1 MSTFAQRTLTCSAC
15 RQPSAMSV
23 AVSLNGG
30 RRPDLRLAILDDTFQ
45 RITCPSCGVP
55 GRIEQPFV
63 YLDFTR
69 KHWITCFNHRREASW
84 ATLEGEPHEDWKE
97 AMITFA
103 PRIVREMSASFRIRA
118 VFGVD
123 ALREKLLC
131 FEHGID
137 DVWLAV
143 LQLDA
148 MRSVAGLA
156 FSPARR
162 LRLSHVDPDT
172 LHFRVMGD
180 GAEWSVPR
188 ARLVEMQM
196 AALEWSA
203 AHEILGRGPYV
214 DVGRL
219 MIGRR

>member
-30 RRPDLRLAILDDTFQ
+30 RQPELRLAILGDTFQ
-45 RITCPSCGVP
+45 RIICPSCGVP

-69 KHWITCFNHRREASW
+69 KHWITCFHRRREASW

-137 DVWLAV
+137 DVWLPGRMMGAGHR
-143 LQLDA
+143 QQEGEQQH
-148 MRSVAGLA
+148 RSTVSGE
-156 FSPARR
+156 PR
-162 LRLSHVDPDT
+162 
-172 LHFRVMGD
+172 FRVKRLTD
-180 GAEWSVPR
+180 R
-188 ARLVEMQM
+188 AARSQY
-196 AALEWSA
+196 
-203 AHEILGRGPYV
+203 I
-214 DVGRL
+214 
-219 MIGRR
+219 